1 MAWKCP
7 NCGSKKLSVMVT
19 VSADLTQ
26 SGDNFETD
34 PNGDHEWD
42 GDSLMTCNSCSYCSA
57 SRQFDQG
64 ISEEQALAR
73 ILRHLAKLG
82 WSPVEVYDEDD
93 PIDLVGM
100 SVDEVV
106 VECRAYDDC
115 HLRVGKDGKFGTIY
129 LVWGNSPM
137 ELVADHTTRWG
148 LDEAIDSA
156 LASVWPLYPDDSE
169 IAEEAI

>member
-1 MAWKCP
+1 MNWKCP
-7 NCGSKKLSVMVT
+7 NCGSKWLSVTVT
-19 VSADLTQ
+19 TEARLIQ
-26 SGDNFETD
+26 YGGNFETEVE
-34 PNGDHEWD
+34 GDHEWD
-42 GDSLMTCNSCSYCSA
+42 GESLMTCLDCSYCSA

-93 PIDLVGM
+93 PNDLSGM

-106 VECRAYDDC
+106 EECRAYDDC
-115 HLRVGKDGKFGTIY
+115 HLRVGKDGKFGTVY

-148 LDEAIDSA
+148 LDEAIDAA